1 MNGVIKLGGTN
12 FTMWKAD
19 LMFILAIMDIDD
31 FFHEDKHV
39 EPETKGDNDTALAQR
54 KVEYEKV
61 KDEWK
66 M

>member
-31 FFHEDKHV
+31 FFVKISMWSL
-39 EPETKGDNDTALAQR
+39 KL
-54 KVEYEKV
+54 KVIMTLL
-61 KDEWK
+61 WHNAR
-66 M
+66 